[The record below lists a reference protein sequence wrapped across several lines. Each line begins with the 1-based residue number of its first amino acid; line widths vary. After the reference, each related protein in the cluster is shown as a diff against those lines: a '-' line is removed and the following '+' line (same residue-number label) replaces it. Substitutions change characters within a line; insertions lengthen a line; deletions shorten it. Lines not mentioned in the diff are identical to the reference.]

1 MINRILIFL
10 LLLCSLSTSAQLTPI
25 QDTVPPSGS
34 LPFVPTYRYK
44 IINGKRIPYLYY
56 PTLNKYDAIP
66 TGGYIR
72 STTVSKI
79 GGTKDSVINSDGTR
93 DSKLNYV
100 LLGEPYPQVTPTS
113 QVTSTAASALNLTY
127 ANATYTATSA
137 TNYAVL
143 NGKIPATYN
152 GYIQATYTGDVN
164 NGGVIAIDVNNSGNP
179 FANWQCQ
186 LYVYNNEYY
195 YAEKTGIGTNTHVT
209 AIAGDLY
216 RIRHTG
222 STNVAEYSRN
232 LGSTWNALYT
242 FAFNNPIDLYYKV
255 GTANSGN
262 AINGVSALSY
272 TSSFNLGDND
282 LILFNGGGNT
292 FKSVAN
298 RFVLANYPITIYGGV
313 ADGTTDNL
321 SVFTQLK
328 ALSAGTRAIYF
339 PQNAAGNAN
348 YYISDANILLN
359 TVLDA
364 DPGVKITVPTTN
376 GITFASTTFKNQ
388 IAIYSVDRDNTG
400 IQPRNDVPNW
410 IFKAIDNIDDKIGAQ
425 RPTVNSAL
433 TFTDRLYRSDLG
445 TYTTGVATV
454 NSKNNVS
461 WTKNSIVSQYGI
473 DVVGSAPQIGYKY
486 DASVSNT
493 TIPAQS
499 TATSGMLVDFGSG
512 FYYFYANYDGTY
524 YIGKYTNT
532 VAYTQTPVLG
542 PWDPEYYP
550 NNTGSSVRY
559 SYRIIDATTVEFY
572 VDGIFMY
579 RATCPANIQWA
590 GVGYGGT
597 ATSGG
602 AGYAADFTKGLS
614 PKAHIG
620 LNASV
625 VFVGDSRTFGEGSNL
640 RISDVVKRLLEGKR
654 GMGQVGVTNLAV
666 SGQNAAQQAAIL
678 NGQPIY
684 YGSAYVINVGT
695 NDIQQQTD
703 TASFKASLRQMVRK
717 VKAGSAYPIL
727 CIPGIYNSKDITGYG
742 FATSNY
748 NKGGYIRQCVEVVAA
763 EEGGVVVSDIE
774 AALGAINAGSISL
787 RDNIHEQPD
796 YVAAEAAEDVRAI
809 MDAIAPKDVYS
820 RFLATAIGNNVADQ
834 VTFNTVPEMMAYTGS
849 ATHAYV
855 KAPNSGGYFDANP
868 AIVVTNYYN
877 RYARAGGGAWV
888 RQADMSKGVNIL
900 WDYRIKADAIYNP
913 YSYTITNAYTD
924 NAPYIDQ
931 MIRSV
936 AKGAIKILVPKT
948 QPYYIG
954 CASPIVLRQGT
965 NFEGVAAFFP
975 LQIINASDS
984 TRFSFQSAF
993 AFSQSNGIQIAT
1005 DSAYRM
1011 QGVGMRNISI
1021 NGPLKS
1027 AGNYKGVQMNSN
1039 PSLNNTAPGVSD
1051 WENVFIY
1058 GFRTSFDFMRCND
1071 PHLTRVFAQYSQVCY
1086 RNGGSATKMLL
1097 CNAFKSDT
1105 AAILKGNEHAFDLNA
1120 FNNCTYGLY
1129 CDSLTGS
1136 HFGPGNQFFKINYDY
1151 LTFRT
1156 NATNYNTIS
1165 GHFDL
1170 PPQHAITFY
1179 KAGEHNQV
1187 TNAEIDYP
1195 ASDAIYATGTNKLS
1209 IYNNIIGNPTTTT
1222 SYAVRVDT
1230 CQSVSLGFNDI
1241 TDYAYNYKTGGTGS
1255 TMTVLEI
1262 PGTMR
1267 IRSKNDWANG
1277 NEPSYIAS
1285 NLGSGTGSYLPAAT
1299 ATGTFKANT
1308 WSGSGEITGV
1318 KFGGYTREQQTATA
1332 AGQDFAAWAT
1342 APGTNTLN
1350 LAFQVGGDGRPR
1362 FVMNGRAAGDMMYQ
1376 TTDGYYI
1383 RFGIGPANSILQ
1395 SDGTKP
1401 AWVTPNFLSTPNN
1414 FRNNAATFTLPLTN
1428 LTNYG
1433 TFYGTTATW
1442 TLGTVAAGSNVTY
1455 YIKNAGS
1462 GVLTINSAAGGND
1475 IYYTSAV
1482 ATISISAGNAI
1493 IIHNDGVNWQ
1503 VE

>member
-10 LLLCSLSTSAQLTPI
+10 LLLTGLSASAQLTPI

-72 STTVSKI
+72 STTVSKV

-113 QVTSTAASALNLTY
+113 QVTSTAASALKLTY
-127 ANATYTATSA
+127 ANTTYTATSA

-164 NGGVIAIDVNNSGNP
+164 NGGVIAIDVNNSGNA

-195 YAEKTGIGTNTHVT
+195 YAEKTGIGTDTHVT

-222 STNVAEYSRN
+222 TANIAEYSRN
-232 LGSTWNALYT
+232 LGSTWSTLYT
-242 FAFNNPIDLYYKV
+242 FAFNNSIDLYYKV

-328 ALSAGTRAIYF
+328 ALSGGTRAIYF

-359 TVLDA
+359 TILDA

-461 WTKNSIVSQYGI
+461 WAKNSIVSQYGI

-602 AGYAADFTKGLS
+602 TGYAADFTKGLS

-684 YGSAYVINVGT
+684 YGSAYV
-695 NDIQQQTD
+695 
-703 TASFKASLRQMVRK
+703 LM
-717 VKAGSAYPIL
+717 
-727 CIPGIYNSKDITGYG
+727 
-742 FATSNY
+742 
-748 NKGGYIRQCVEVVAA
+748 
-763 EEGGVVVSDIE
+763 
-774 AALGAINAGSISL
+774 
-787 RDNIHEQPD
+787 
-796 YVAAEAAEDVRAI
+796 
-809 MDAIAPKDVYS
+809 
-820 RFLATAIGNNVADQ
+820 
-834 VTFNTVPEMMAYTGS
+834 
-849 ATHAYV
+849 
-855 KAPNSGGYFDANP
+855 
-868 AIVVTNYYN
+868 
-877 RYARAGGGAWV
+877 
-888 RQADMSKGVNIL
+888 
-900 WDYRIKADAIYNP
+900 
-913 YSYTITNAYTD
+913 
-924 NAPYIDQ
+924 
-931 MIRSV
+931 
-936 AKGAIKILVPKT
+936 
-948 QPYYIG
+948 
-954 CASPIVLRQGT
+954 
-965 NFEGVAAFFP
+965 
-975 LQIINASDS
+975 
-984 TRFSFQSAF
+984 
-993 AFSQSNGIQIAT
+993 
-1005 DSAYRM
+1005 
-1011 QGVGMRNISI
+1011 
-1021 NGPLKS
+1021 
-1027 AGNYKGVQMNSN
+1027 
-1039 PSLNNTAPGVSD
+1039 
-1051 WENVFIY
+1051 
-1058 GFRTSFDFMRCND
+1058 
-1071 PHLTRVFAQYSQVCY
+1071 
-1086 RNGGSATKMLL
+1086 
-1097 CNAFKSDT
+1097 
-1105 AAILKGNEHAFDLNA
+1105 
-1120 FNNCTYGLY
+1120 
-1129 CDSLTGS
+1129 
-1136 HFGPGNQFFKINYDY
+1136 
-1151 LTFRT
+1151 
-1156 NATNYNTIS
+1156 
-1165 GHFDL
+1165 
-1170 PPQHAITFY
+1170 
-1179 KAGEHNQV
+1179 
-1187 TNAEIDYP
+1187 
-1195 ASDAIYATGTNKLS
+1195 
-1209 IYNNIIGNPTTTT
+1209 
-1222 SYAVRVDT
+1222 
-1230 CQSVSLGFNDI
+1230 
-1241 TDYAYNYKTGGTGS
+1241 
-1255 TMTVLEI
+1255 
-1262 PGTMR
+1262 
-1267 IRSKNDWANG
+1267 
-1277 NEPSYIAS
+1277 
-1285 NLGSGTGSYLPAAT
+1285 
-1299 ATGTFKANT
+1299 
-1308 WSGSGEITGV
+1308 
-1318 KFGGYTREQQTATA
+1318 
-1332 AGQDFAAWAT
+1332 
-1342 APGTNTLN
+1342 
-1350 LAFQVGGDGRPR
+1350 
-1362 FVMNGRAAGDMMYQ
+1362 
-1376 TTDGYYI
+1376 
-1383 RFGIGPANSILQ
+1383 
-1395 SDGTKP
+1395 
-1401 AWVTPNFLSTPNN
+1401 
-1414 FRNNAATFTLPLTN
+1414 
-1428 LTNYG
+1428 
-1433 TFYGTTATW
+1433 
-1442 TLGTVAAGSNVTY
+1442 
-1455 YIKNAGS
+1455 
-1462 GVLTINSAAGGND
+1462 
-1475 IYYTSAV
+1475 
-1482 ATISISAGNAI
+1482 
-1493 IIHNDGVNWQ
+1493 
-1503 VE
+1503 